1 MTSTKK
7 ATPEE
12 LELLYRALALQTD
25 ERLIAALLE
34 DMCTI
39 REIDEMAQRLTV
51 AKLLAADLPY
61 IAISDITGASAT
73 TIARVS
79 KSLNYGAGG
88 YRSVLDLEDAASSKS
103 GTSAS
108 QTPNKDASASQTPNK
123 DASASHTGSTTI

>member
-1 MTSTKK
+1 MTATKK

-12 LELLYRALALQTD
+12 LASLYRALASQTD
-25 ERLIAALLE
+25 EQVIAALLE

-51 AKLLAADLPY
+51 AKLLDADQSY
-61 IAISDITGASAT
+61 IAIIEQTGASAT

-88 YRSVLDLEDAASSKS
+88 YRKVLDHFKNDV
-103 GTSAS
+103 
-108 QTPNKDASASQTPNK
+108 QD
-123 DASASHTGSTTI
+123 

>member
-12 LELLYRALALQTD
+12 LSFLYRALASQTN
-25 ERLIAALLE
+25 EQAVAALLE

-51 AKLLAADLPY
+51 AKLLDADHPY
-61 IAISDITGASAT
+61 TAISEATGSSAT

-88 YRSVLDLEDAASSKS
+88 YRAILDLEATEAS
-103 GTSAS
+103 GTDGTS
-108 QTPNKDASASQTPNK
+108 
-123 DASASHTGSTTI
+123 